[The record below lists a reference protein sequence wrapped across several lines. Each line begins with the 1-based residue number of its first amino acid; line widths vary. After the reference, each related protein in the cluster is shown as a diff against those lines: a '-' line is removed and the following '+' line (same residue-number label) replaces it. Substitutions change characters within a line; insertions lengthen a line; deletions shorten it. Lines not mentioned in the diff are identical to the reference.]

1 MTSILLKV
9 QLPVGSSPSA
19 HVYPTIEAMNRT
31 KLEIDKPISLPVV
44 RNREKL
50 EKDDELFWFVPKKD
64 TTAGLEPLSTAEGDE
79 AYSTMGGEEA
89 AFFFKKAC
97 CIRAMA

>member
-19 HVYPTIEAMNRT
+19 QVYPTIE
-31 KLEIDKPISLPVV
+31 PISLPVV

-97 CIRAMA
+97 CM